1 MTLNRDIKKNVFI
14 LAVLLFS
21 FLFLYRYFWS
31 LTPSWYI
38 DSSTTLYLSEIYNLS
53 SAKVGLLSS
62 KYIPQPNGM
71 IIFGYFLKGLNNLIY
86 ISLFLSIIQ
95 LTLFYFLTR
104 ELNINKKYQIS
115 LFILLSTNTLI
126 SNFSVHFYNQWFVIN
141 FTILFFYLFF
151 KFQNTKNLNY
161 LSALYVVAV
170 VPPALYLASFVSSL
184 FMILAISTVSYR
196 ERELIRANIEKLKF
210 NILLI
215 VVFYVF
221 LIVFV
226 WVPFITSIEPDI
238 FTKISIPMTERL
250 SVFI

>member
-1 MTLNRDIKKNVFI
+1 MTLIKYKKNVFI

-86 ISLFLSIIQ
+86 ISLFLSLIQ
-95 LTLFYFLTR
+95 LILFYLLTR

-141 FTILFFYLFF
+141 FTILFFIYFLNF
-151 KFQNTKNLNY
+151 KIQ
-161 LSALYVVAV
+161 
-170 VPPALYLASFVSSL
+170 
-184 FMILAISTVSYR
+184 
-196 ERELIRANIEKLKF
+196 
-210 NILLI
+210 
-215 VVFYVF
+215 
-221 LIVFV
+221 
-226 WVPFITSIEPDI
+226 
-238 FTKISIPMTERL
+238 KI
-250 SVFI
+250 